1 MAYYNTYTTREY
13 RILPINMSHI
23 SHNQPQG
30 EVLLIVKPAV
40 DGSEI
45 PNNHLQN
52 LWTPVEK
59 IGYSP
64 YQLVSW

>member
-1 MAYYNTYTTREY
+1 MAYYNPYTTREY

-30 EVLLIVKPAV
+30 EVLLTVKPAV

-45 PNNHLQN
+45 PNNHLQK
-52 LWTPVEK
+52 L
-59 IGYSP
+59 
-64 YQLVSW
+64 

>member
-1 MAYYNTYTTREY
+1 MAYCNPYTTREY

-30 EVLLIVKPAV
+30 EVLPTGRPAV

-45 PNNHLQN
+45 PNNHPQKRGN
-52 LWTPVEK
+52 LVEK
-59 IGYSP
+59 WDI
-64 YQLVSW
+64 LDINW